1 MGCHLESIYQ
11 ELKQC
16 RIQTQNDNSQQ
27 LWMLK
32 KKMSPKN
39 DGEDFF
45 IYISKL
51 KINKTPF
58 KQE

>member
-1 MGCHLESIYQ
+1 MDAQ
-11 ELKQC
+11 
-16 RIQTQNDNSQQ
+16 
-27 LWMLK
+27 K

-51 KINKTPF
+51 KINKTHF